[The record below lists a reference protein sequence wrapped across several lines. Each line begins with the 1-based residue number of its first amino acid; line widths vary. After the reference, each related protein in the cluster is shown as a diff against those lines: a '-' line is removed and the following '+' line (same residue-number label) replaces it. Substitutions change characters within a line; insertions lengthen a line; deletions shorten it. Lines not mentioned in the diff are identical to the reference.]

1 MPFQQTDRI
10 FVSSRTFAMIQHM
23 FIRLDP
29 RSEKPI
35 YRQVAESIAS
45 SIRDG
50 TLAAGDRLPSAR
62 SLAGTLDV
70 NMHTILHAYSELQD
84 WGLVVMRRGR
94 SGVVVSPT
102 ASLTDL
108 MRRLVGEARRQ
119 KIEKRELAAMLEETW
134 R

>member
-1 MPFQQTDRI
+1 
-10 FVSSRTFAMIQHM
+10 M

-35 YRQVAESIAS
+35 YRQIAESIAS

-50 TLAAGDRLPSAR
+50 TLDAGDRLPSAR

-70 NMHTILHAYSELQD
+70 NMHTVLHAYSELQD

-94 SGVVVSPT
+94 SGVVVAPT

-119 KIEKRELAAMLEETW
+119 KLEKRELAEMLEEIW